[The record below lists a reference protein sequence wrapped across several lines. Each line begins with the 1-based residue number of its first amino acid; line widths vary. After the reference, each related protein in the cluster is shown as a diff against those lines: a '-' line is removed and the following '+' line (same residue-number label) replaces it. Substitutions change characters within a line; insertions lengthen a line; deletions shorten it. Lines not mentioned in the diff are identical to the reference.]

1 MLQSS
6 IQFRSNLFIDFNSPW
21 SLRND
26 LTHFVAPTGLSSENV
41 LLCYWS
47 DASEISKP
55 QTSSLKSQLK
65 FIFSDD
71 LKFCLMIIGL
81 EKLLTIKLNEWLI
94 SDYSGIVLC
103 PALLARSVACKW
115 FFFCLTNNLSN
126 GRYITHKSS
135 PKANIK

>member
-41 LLCYWS
+41 LLYIEVTRRKFRS
-47 DASEISKP
+47 HKHP
-55 QTSSLKSQLK
+55 LKSQLK